1 VLPVAESF
9 AATKSMAVLLTVAVD
24 VCAPA
29 AAAVAFT
36 VTVIMTLRS
45 QLRAQSIRPMNVHIA
60 WYYGHMIPRLIS
72 LAIRDSPKSVLLLGP
87 RQVGKSTLMLD
98 LRPDL
103 TVNLND
109 DKTYLDFKSNPN
121 ELRERLAAHSGVRSV
136 LIDEIQRHPTILNTL
151 QTIIDDKS
159 IKSPKFYIT
168 GSSARKL
175 KRGQANLL
183 PGRIFGYELGPLC
196 AAELDY
202 KLDVNMAMSYGTLPE
217 PYLSRSESFREKLL
231 TTYSGVY
238 LREEIQAEAL
248 TRNLD
253 GFSRFIISAAEHS
266 GLVLDFSKLA
276 KQAKI
281 ERKACARFYE
291 VLEDTLIASR
301 LEVFDKTHA
310 DIKKRPKFYF
320 FDTGV
325 LNGLLGNFVAS
336 ADRRGMLFEH
346 LVIGQALAS
355 AKARDTLVKVS
366 YFRTRSGYEVDLI
379 LELRGKTYAVEI
391 KAGHADQGD
400 AGKLESFREYYKN
413 VDGYFLVTADETPAR
428 KIGRVLIVNLSQ
440 FLREVGL

>member
-1 VLPVAESF
+1 ML
-9 AATKSMAVLLTVAVD
+9 
-24 VCAPA
+24 
-29 AAAVAFT
+29 
-36 VTVIMTLRS
+36 
-45 QLRAQSIRPMNVHIA
+45 
-60 WYYGHMIPRLIS
+60 PRLIS
-72 LAIRDSPKSVLLLGP
+72 SVIRNSPKSVLLWGP
-87 RQVGKSTLMLD
+87 RQVGKSTLILD
-98 LRPDL
+98 LGPDL
-103 TVNLND
+103 AINLND
-109 DKTYLDFKSNPN
+109 DKTYLDFTSNPN
-121 ELRERLAAHSGVRSV
+121 ELKERLAAHSGIESV
-136 LIDEIQRHPTILNTL
+136 LIDEIQRHPTILNTV
-151 QTIIDDKS
+151 QTIIDHKA
-159 IKSPKFYIT
+159 IKPPKFYLT

-183 PGRIFGYELGPLC
+183 PGRIFSYELGPLC

-217 PYLSRSESFREKLL
+217 PYLSPSASFREKLL

-238 LREEIQAEAL
+238 LKEEIQAEAL

-253 GFSRFIISAAEHS
+253 GYSRFIMSAAEHS

-281 ERKACARFYE
+281 ERKTCARFYE

-301 LEVFDKTHA
+301 LEVFDKTDA
-310 DIKKRPKFYF
+310 DTKKRPKFYF

-336 ADRRGMLFEH
+336 GDRRGMLFEH
-346 LVIGQALAS
+346 LVVGQVIAS

-379 LELRGKTYAVEI
+379 LELGGKTYAVEI
-391 KAGHADQGD
+391 KAGHADHGD
-400 AGKLESFREYYKN
+400 AAKLEGFSDYYKD
-413 VDGYFLVTADETPAR
+413 VDGFFLVTAEATSAR
-428 KIGRVLIVNLSQ
+428 RIGRVLIVSLSD

>member
-1 VLPVAESF
+1 
-9 AATKSMAVLLTVAVD
+9 
-24 VCAPA
+24 
-29 AAAVAFT
+29 
-36 VTVIMTLRS
+36 
-45 QLRAQSIRPMNVHIA
+45 
-60 WYYGHMIPRLIS
+60 MIPRLIS
-72 LAIRDSPKSVLLLGP
+72 SAIRQSPKSVLLLGP
-87 RQVGKSTLMLD
+87 RQVGKSTLILD
-98 LRPDL
+98 LGPDL
-103 TVNLND
+103 TINLND

-121 ELRERLAAHSGVRSV
+121 ELRERLAAHSGIGSV
-136 LIDEIQRHPTILNTL
+136 LIDEIQRHPTILNTV
-151 QTIIDDKS
+151 QTIIDDKA
-159 IKSPKFYIT
+159 IKSPKFYLT

-183 PGRIFGYELGPLC
+183 PGRIFSYELGPLC

-217 PYLSRSESFREKLL
+217 PYLSQSASFREKLL

-238 LREEIQAEAL
+238 LKEEIQAEAL

-253 GFSRFIISAAEHS
+253 GFSRFIMSAAEHS

-291 VLEDTLIASR
+291 VLEDTLLAFR
-301 LEVFDKTHA
+301 LEVFDKTDA

-325 LNGLLGNFVAS
+325 LNGLLGNFVVS
-336 ADRRGMLFEH
+336 GDRRGMLFEH
-346 LVIGQALAS
+346 LVVGQVLAS

-379 LELRGKTYAVEI
+379 LELGGKTYAVEI
-391 KAGHADQGD
+391 KAGRVDQGD
-400 AGKLESFREYYKN
+400 AGKLEDFGDYYKD
-413 VDGYFLVTADETPAR
+413 VDGFFLVTAEGVSAR
-428 KIGRVLIVNLSQ
+428 KIGRVLIVSLCD

>member
-1 VLPVAESF
+1 ML
-9 AATKSMAVLLTVAVD
+9 
-24 VCAPA
+24 
-29 AAAVAFT
+29 
-36 VTVIMTLRS
+36 
-45 QLRAQSIRPMNVHIA
+45 
-60 WYYGHMIPRLIS
+60 PRLIS
-72 LAIRDSPKSVLLLGP
+72 SAIRQSPKSVLLLGP
-87 RQVGKSTLMLD
+87 RQVGKSTLVLN
-98 LRPDL
+98 LGPDL
-103 TVNLND
+103 TINLND

-121 ELRERLAAHSGVRSV
+121 ELRERLAAHGGIGSV
-136 LIDEIQRHPTILNTL
+136 LIDEIQRHPTILNTV
-151 QTIIDDKS
+151 QTIIDDKA
-159 IKSPKFYIT
+159 IRSPKFYLT

-183 PGRIFGYELGPLC
+183 PGRIFSYELGPLC

-217 PYLSRSESFREKLL
+217 PYLSLSASFREKLL

-238 LREEIQAEAL
+238 VKEEIQAEAL

-253 GFSRFIISAAEHS
+253 GFSRFIMSAAEHS

-281 ERKACARFYE
+281 ERKACSRFYE
-291 VLEDTLIASR
+291 VLEDTLIAFR
-301 LEVFDKTHA
+301 LEVFDKTDA

-336 ADRRGMLFEH
+336 GDRRGMLFEH
-346 LVIGQALAS
+346 LVVGQVLAS

-379 LELRGKTYAVEI
+379 LELAGKTYAVEI
-391 KAGHADQGD
+391 KAGRVDQGD
-400 AGKLESFREYYKN
+400 AGKLEDFGDYYKD
-413 VDGYFLVTADETPAR
+413 VDGFFLVTAEGTSAR
-428 KIGRVLIVNLSQ
+428 RIGRVLIVSLCD